1 MIDLSP
7 YQSEIKKL
15 CQALAVGRMNLVGSA
30 VRNDFRPAASDIDVV
45 IEFQGDEKLFHR
57 YFQLK
62 RGLEKIF
69 GRKVDVIQEGAIK
82 NPYMREALEEDR
94 MMVYET

>member
-7 YQSEIKKL
+7 YQSDIKKL
-15 CQALAVGRMNLVGSA
+15 CQALAVRRLDLVESA
-30 VRNDFRPAASDIDVV
+30 VRDDFRPAASDIDVV
-45 IEFQGDEKLFHR
+45 IEFQGDVALFHR

-82 NPYMREALEEDR
+82 NPYLRESLEEDS